1 MRLLRIEID
10 GNLSLV
16 ERSDSGIPPYA
27 ILSHTWGRDE
37 DEVTF
42 KDWNDGISKSKSGY
56 KKIQSCGEQA
66 AKDGLEYFWID
77 TLCIDKSSS
86 AELSEAINSM
96 YLWYEAADVCY
107 AYLDDV
113 PSKKSFLESRWFTR
127 GWTLQELVAPEKVIF
142 FDDEWNPLGSRVELR
157 TSVSQCTGIPTTLLS
172 GTENLDAFSVA
183 QRMSW
188 AARRQTKRIE
198 DRAYCMLGLFDIQ
211 MPLIY
216 GEGSTAFVRL
226 QEEIMKI
233 SEDHSLFAWRSTDSR
248 CGCLATSPDSFS
260 DSGNIILRSPSVISN
275 EPITTSSRGIHL
287 DIPLIGDPCGGGQ
300 GFAVLN
306 CFERGSEDKAIALR
320 VRDLEMTMER
330 FERVHTYE
338 FKQVEFNTVN
348 ESKTLIRRICIGKS
362 RLGRAQR
369 TRAPM
374 GSEKTSLQYINRW
387 NGSTNPTACYAY
399 GTLLE
404 AAKDGPE
411 DAVWWHLTNKETNV
425 NALDDNGFCAI
436 SHAAIRGNENIMR
449 MLLGREGIDVN
460 IKDRLSGTPLS
471 YSASGGHEALVR
483 LLLRTGKANISAYGE
498 SLQLAAAS
506 GHRAVF
512 QHLIGAAN
520 IDLNPD
526 VANMHASLLLA
537 AENGHES
544 IVEMLLHTGRVD
556 VNCYDEV
563 SRETSLLKASMKG
576 HAAVVELLIRV
587 DKVELDSKN
596 PHRHTPLAC
605 AAAKGHWSI
614 VKMLLQTRRVDVNVY
629 DNRYR
634 TPLSLAAM
642 NGHKAV
648 VRLLIGVANTDL
660 ISRIKQPLR
669 LATENGHEPVVEVL
683 LQTGN
688 VDVDVRDCNRQ
699 TLLSLAARN
708 GHEAVVRL
716 LIGVNAVDLNSR
728 CSENRTPLAWAAFNG
743 HETVV
748 KALLQTGKAQVHSP
762 RALKPSLLLVA
773 VNSEYQEPLM
783 LAAKK
788 GHTAVVRLLLDTD
801 VLRPHVKNRVGK
813 LALSQAVKNKRTEVI
828 ELFKELQDESDSKN
842 PNTRP
847 WFQR

>member
-1 MRLLRIEID
+1 MRLLKIEPD
-10 GNLSLV
+10 STLSLV
-16 ERSDSGIPPYA
+16 ERSDSDIPPYA

-42 KDWNDGISKSKSGY
+42 KDWNDGISRTKSGY

-113 PSKKSFLESRWFTR
+113 PSKKNFLESRWFTR

-157 TSVSQCTGIPTTLLS
+157 KYVSQCTGIPTTLLS

-211 MPLIY
+211 MPLVY

-226 QEEIMKI
+226 QEEIIKI

-260 DSGNIILRSPSVISN
+260 GSGNIILRSPSVISN

-287 DIPLIGDPCGGGQ
+287 DIPLVGDPCGGGQ

-320 VRDLEMTMER
+320 VRDLGMTMER
-330 FERVHTYE
+330 FERVHSYE
-338 FKQVEFNTVN
+338 FKQVEFNTLN

-362 RLGRAQR
+362 RLGRVQR

-374 GSEKTSLQYINRW
+374 GSDKTSLQHINKW
-387 NGSTNPTACYAY
+387 NGSTNPAACYAY
-399 GTLLE
+399 STLLK

-411 DAVWWHLTNKETNV
+411 DVVWWHLTNKETNV
-425 NALDDNGFCAI
+425 NAVDDNGLSAI
-436 SHAAIRGNENIMR
+436 SHAAIRGSENIMR

-460 IKDRLSGTPLS
+460 TRDVLRETPLS
-471 YSASGGHEALVR
+471 YSVSRGHEALVR
-483 LLLRTGKANISAYGE
+483 LLLRTGKVNISAYGR
-498 SLQLAAAS
+498 SLHLAAAN
-506 GHRAVF
+506 GQRAVA

-520 IDLNPD
+520 IDLDPD
-526 VANMHASLLLA
+526 VANMHVSLLLA

-544 IVEMLLHTGRVD
+544 IVEMLLQTGRVD
-556 VNCYDEV
+556 VDFCDGRN
-563 SRETSLLKASMKG
+563 
-576 HAAVVELLIRV
+576 
-587 DKVELDSKN
+587 
-596 PHRHTPLAC
+596 
-605 AAAKGHWSI
+605 
-614 VKMLLQTRRVDVNVY
+614 Q
-629 DNRYR
+629 

-642 NGHKAV
+642 NGHEAV
-648 VRLLIGVANTDL
+648 VRLLIGAAYIDL
-660 ISRIKQPLR
+660 ISRTGNPLL
-669 LATENGHEPVVEVL
+669 LAAENGHESVVEML
-683 LQTGN
+683 LQTGR
-688 VDVDVRDCNRQ
+688 VDVDFYDGRNQ
-699 TLLSLAARN
+699 TPLSLAAMN

-716 LIGVNAVDLNSR
+716 LIGVNAVDLNSG
-728 CSENRTPLAWAAFNG
+728 CPKNRTPLAWAALNG
-743 HETVV
+743 HEIVV
-748 KALLQTGKAQVHSP
+748 KALIQTGKVQVHSP
-762 RALKPSLLLVA
+762 GALNKASLLLRA
-773 VNSEYQEPLM
+773 DYSEYQEPLM

>member
-1 MRLLRIEID
+1 MRLLKTEVD
-10 GNLSLV
+10 GSLSLV
-16 ERSDSGIPPYA
+16 ERSDSDIPPYA

-37 DEVTF
+37 NEVTF

-96 YLWYEAADVCY
+96 YLWYEAADLCY

-157 TSVSQCTGIPTTLLS
+157 KSVSQCTGIPTTLLS

-287 DIPLIGDPCGGGQ
+287 DIPLVGDPCGGGQ

-330 FERVHTYE
+330 FERVHSYE
-338 FKQVEFNTVN
+338 FKQVEFSTLN

-374 GSEKTSLQYINRW
+374 GSEKTSLQHINKW

-399 GTLLE
+399 STLLE
-404 AAKDGPE
+404 AAEYGSE

-425 NALDDNGFCAI
+425 NAVDHDGLSAI
-436 SHAAIRGNENIMR
+436 SHAAIRGSENIMR

-460 IKDRLSGTPLS
+460 TRDKSRGTPLS
-471 YSASGGHEALVR
+471 YSASGGHEALIR
-483 LLLRTGKANISAYGE
+483 LLLRTGKINISAYGR
-498 SLQLAAAS
+498 SLQVAAAN
-506 GHRAVF
+506 GHKAVV
-512 QHLIGAAN
+512 QHLLEAAN

-526 VANMHASLLLA
+526 VASMHASLLLA
-537 AENGHES
+537 AENGHVS
-544 IVEMLLHTGRVD
+544 IVEMLVHTGRVD

-563 SRETSLLKASMKG
+563 LRETSLFTAAKKG
-576 HAAVVELLIRV
+576 HAAVVELLLRV
-587 DKVELDSKN
+587 DKVELN
-596 PHRHTPLAC
+596 WENLHHRTPLSS
-605 AAAKGHWSI
+605 AAANGFWSI
-614 VKMLLQTRRVDVNVY
+614 VHMLLQTRRVDVEVRDAKNQ
-629 DNRYR
+629 

-642 NGHKAV
+642 NGHEAV
-648 VRLLIGVANTDL
+648 IKLLIG
-660 ISRIKQPLR
+660 
-669 LATENGHEPVVEVL
+669 
-683 LQTGN
+683 
-688 VDVDVRDCNRQ
+688 
-699 TLLSLAARN
+699 LS
-708 GHEAVVRL
+708 E
-716 LIGVNAVDLNSR
+716 VDLNSR
-728 CSENRTPLAWAAFNG
+728 SFHYRTPLAWASFNG
-743 HETVV
+743 YETVV
-748 KALLQTGKAQVHSP
+748 KTLLQTGKVQVHSP
-762 RALKPSLLLVA
+762 GALNKTSLLLPA
-773 VNSEYQEPLM
+773 DDSDTQEPLV
-783 LAAKK
+783 LAAGN
-788 GHTAVVRLLLDTD
+788 GHTSVVKLLLETD
-801 VLRPHVKNRVGK
+801 VLRPHVKNRPGK
-813 LALSQAVKNKRTEVI
+813 LALSQAVRNGHTEVI
-828 ELFKELQDESDSKN
+828 ELLKKLQDESDSKN
-842 PNTRP
+842 LKDRP
-847 WFQR
+847 WFRR

>member
-287 DIPLIGDPCGGGQ
+287 DIPLVGDPCGGGQ

-320 VRDLEMTMER
+320 VRDLEMIMER
-330 FERVHTYE
+330 FERVHSYE
-338 FKQVEFNTVN
+338 FKQVEFNTLN

-362 RLGRAQR
+362 RLGRVQR

-374 GSEKTSLQYINRW
+374 GSDKTSLQYINRW
-387 NGSTNPTACYAY
+387 SGSANPTAFDAY
-399 GTLLE
+399 STLLE

-425 NALDDNGFCAI
+425 NAVDDGGLTAI
-436 SHAAIRGNENIMR
+436 SHAAIRGSENIVR
-449 MLLGREGIDVN
+449 MLLGREGIDIN
-460 IKDRLSGTPLS
+460 IRDGLSGTALS

-483 LLLRTGKANISAYGE
+483 LLLRTGKVTTNPHGRPLE
-498 SLQLAAAS
+498 LAAAN
-506 GHRAVF
+506 GHVTIVRY
-512 QHLIGAAN
+512 LIGVAN
-520 IDLNPD
+520 IDLNSHMERP
-526 VANMHASLLLA
+526 LLLA
-537 AENGHES
+537 AGNGHKS
-544 IVEMLLHTGRVD
+544 VVEMLLQTGKVD
-556 VNCYDEV
+556 VDV
-563 SRETSLLKASMKG
+563 RDLRKQ
-576 HAAVVELLIRV
+576 
-587 DKVELDSKN
+587 
-596 PHRHTPLAC
+596 TPLLL
-605 AAAKGHWSI
+605 AAK
-614 VKMLLQTRRVDVNVY
+614 
-629 DNRYR
+629 
-634 TPLSLAAM
+634 
-642 NGHKAV
+642 NGHEAV
-648 VRLLIGVANTDL
+648 VRLLIG
-660 ISRIKQPLR
+660 ISRVDLNSRCFQNQTPLAWAA
-669 LATENGHEPVVEVL
+669 LNGHETVVKAL
-683 LQTGN
+683 LQTRG
-688 VDVDVRDCNRQ
+688 VDVDVRDTRNQ
-699 TLLSLAARN
+699 TPLLLAAMN

-716 LIGVNAVDLNSR
+716 LIGVSKVDLNSR
-728 CSENRTPLAWAAFNG
+728 CSENRTPLAWAALNG

-748 KALLQTGKAQVHSP
+748 KALLQTGKVQVHSP
-762 RALKPSLLLVA
+762 GTLNKTSLLLPA
-773 VNSEYQEPLM
+773 DDSDPQEPLV
-783 LAAKK
+783 LAAQN
-788 GHTAVVRLLLDTD
+788 GHTAVVKLLLETD
-801 VLRPHVKNRVGK
+801 VLRPHVKNRSGK
-813 LALSQAVKNKRTEVI
+813 LALSQAVRNDHTEVI
-828 ELFKELQDESDSKN
+828 ELFKEIQKESDSN
-842 PNTRP
+842 NLMGRS
-847 WFQR
+847 WFRR